1 MRVSPSRGE
10 RKDYKI
16 GWNAPSAVF
25 DIPSAPI
32 HLGPSRGSIDMLSSM
47 IAIITLGVAVAPA
60 APVTISVAGLLGNFT
75 VPAVHNANY
84 VRNGTAAMLKAYA
97 KYKLKPTM
105 EMPKAFTESL
115 SRRQDGY
122 VPAVPNDGS
131 EYLVPVTIGGE
142 ALNLDF
148 DTGSSDL

>member
-1 MRVSPSRGE
+1 M
-10 RKDYKI
+10 
-16 GWNAPSAVF
+16 NASLSVF
-25 DIPSAPI
+25 DIQSAPI
-32 HLGPSRGSIDMLSSM
+32 YLGPFLCSINMLFSV
-47 IAIITLGVAVAPA
+47 IAVIALGVAITHAAPA
-60 APVTISVAGLLGNFT
+60 TGPLAGFVGNSRFS
-75 VPAVHNANY
+75 VPAVHNPNY

-115 SRRQDGY
+115 SKRQDGS
-122 VPAVPNDGS
+122 VPAIPNDGS

-142 ALNLDF
+142 PLNLDF

>member
-1 MRVSPSRGE
+1 
-10 RKDYKI
+10 
-16 GWNAPSAVF
+16 VF
-25 DIPSAPI
+25 DIPSALI
-32 HLGPSRGSIDMLSSM
+32 HLSPSRSSINMLSSI
-47 IAIITLGVAVAPA
+47 IAIITLGVAVAHAAPA
-60 APVTISVAGLLGNFT
+60 AVPVAGLVGNSRFT

-115 SRRQDGY
+115 SRRQDSS

-142 ALNLDF
+142 PLNLDF

>member
-1 MRVSPSRGE
+1 
-10 RKDYKI
+10 
-16 GWNAPSAVF
+16 
-25 DIPSAPI
+25 
-32 HLGPSRGSIDMLSSM
+32 MLSS
-47 IAIITLGVAVAPA
+47 ITAIIALGVAVAHTAPA
-60 APVTISVAGLLGNFT
+60 VVSVAGLVGGSRFT

-105 EMPKAFTESL
+105 EMPKDFTESL
-115 SRRQDGY
+115 SRRQDGS
-122 VPAVPNDGS
+122 VPAIPNDGS

-142 ALNLDF
+142 PLNLDF

>member
-1 MRVSPSRGE
+1 
-10 RKDYKI
+10 
-16 GWNAPSAVF
+16 VF
-25 DIPSAPI
+25 DIPGALI
-32 HLGPSRGSIDMLSSM
+32 HLGPSRGSINMLSSI
-47 IAIITLGVAVAPA
+47 IAIIAIGVAVAHA
-60 APVTISVAGLLGNFT
+60 APVAVTGAGLVGNSRFT
-75 VPAVHNANY
+75 VPAIHNANY

-115 SRRQDGY
+115 SRRQDGS

-142 ALNLDF
+142 PLNLDF